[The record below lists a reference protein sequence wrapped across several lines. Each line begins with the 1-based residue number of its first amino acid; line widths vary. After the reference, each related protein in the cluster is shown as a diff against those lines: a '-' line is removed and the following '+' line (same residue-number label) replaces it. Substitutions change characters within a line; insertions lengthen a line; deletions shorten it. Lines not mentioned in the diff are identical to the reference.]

1 MKPPN
6 RNLSWK
12 LPKIFQEGLTK
23 GFCKANLKD
32 NFVLL
37 YDSITNFVVWQRYK
51 NSPIVSEF
59 ISETQFIALTG

>member
-1 MKPPN
+1 MKPAN

-12 LPKIFQEGLTK
+12 LRKIFQEGLTK
-23 GFCKANLKD
+23 DFCKANLKV

-37 YDSITNFVVWQRYK
+37 YDSYRRYK

-59 ISETQFIALTG
+59 ISETHSL